1 MEDNLALN
9 CQNKEMI
16 YNQTPTDAPFVN
28 GRYRGRLAKDK
39 PRITLCQLV
48 SHLVNFKGFT
58 RSSKYCYKA
67 DDGGRAGQKYHKDW
81 TSDCTGDSHSK
92 QKKNFHKS
100 SSMTC
105 AIPTPHMPWARAMK
119 YYQNC
124 LINKTCVVLQ
134 NFLSPLSH
142 SLFFWGNFATPQLTA
157 YTAGIIL
164 GATFRRKHVRTICA
178 ENFYNKV

>member
-16 YNQTPTDAPFVN
+16 NNQTPTNAPFVN
-28 GRYRGRLAKDK
+28 GHYRGRLAKDK
-39 PRITLCQLV
+39 PRITSCQLV

-92 QKKNFHKS
+92 QKKLLQ
-100 SSMTC
+100 
-105 AIPTPHMPWARAMK
+105 I
-119 YYQNC
+119 
-124 LINKTCVVLQ
+124 LINDMCDPNSSYALSQGYEVLSKLFNIQ
-134 NFLSPLSH
+134 NMCGFAEFPLASLSLS
-142 SLFFWGNFATPQLTA
+142 LL
-157 YTAGIIL
+157 L
-164 GATFRRKHVRTICA
+164 R
-178 ENFYNKV
+178 